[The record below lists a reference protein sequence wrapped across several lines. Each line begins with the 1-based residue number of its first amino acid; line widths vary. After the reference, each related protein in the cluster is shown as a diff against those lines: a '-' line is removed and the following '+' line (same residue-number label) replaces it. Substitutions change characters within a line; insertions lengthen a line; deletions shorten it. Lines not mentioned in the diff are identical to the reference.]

1 MDARA
6 QSALLLA
13 IVAAALA
20 TAMLLRPSRSR
31 PFILFALLN
40 ADVSAWG
47 ASRFLSSVV
56 SGSWPARLES
66 AAAML
71 LPAAVLSFLL
81 EFLGHGSPAARR
93 TLRTL
98 SLFGTAGAVAALTQ
112 LSSLKPE
119 SWSIAPVRLFA
130 AVWAFAGLHGC
141 VLLLHGRMRTTVSR
155 TERARLLYL
164 VVGAAMAL
172 GLTLVDLVARD
183 ISFPPLGTV
192 ATTVYLYFLSQT
204 LLRHRLLDLNEL
216 LGKFVVL
223 SLLALL
229 LALIYGLLVSWSV
242 GLTPDASG
250 WTGLFLFNTLIASFV
265 ILILFEPL
273 RAKIEGAVVTLLF
286 RERRAFLETLQ
297 RLRRRLSTLIDV
309 DEAIR
314 LLLDGL
320 EESRRVTHASVY
332 LLSDDGLGFRRV
344 DARGPAPAAHV
355 DAATARGLLAVV
367 AQGERAVL
375 QETIERRLFELRS
388 QAPGA
393 STQTRPPSSPSAG
406 GDETLLLADLG
417 AALAAMK
424 ATVCVPLLGGDRVLG
439 FLALDDD
446 RVQEAF
452 ASDELAA
459 MLELAG
465 QLAVVLDNSR
475 LYERMKERDRLA
487 ALGEMA
493 AGLAHEIRN
502 PLSSIKGAVQL
513 LEPPAGA
520 GGDDELVG
528 IIVDEVNRL
537 DGVVRQFL
545 DYARPLR
552 MQSQSADVNELVR
565 RTLRLLKA
573 RDIPET
579 VVIDEQLDEGLGPV
593 ACDPDQLRQVL
604 LNLALNAVQA
614 MEGQGTLT
622 VRTARP
628 RGRDW
633 RAQASGS
640 APEGVELRV
649 GDTGPGMAEEVR
661 SRLFIPFFTTKEKGT
676 GLGLA
681 ICQRIVK
688 AHGGTLRVESRL
700 GEGTTFIIRLPGQTE
715 RAMLDLTP
723 ASVPRP
729 SDLPTAPQGRRPG

>member
-20 TAMLLRPSRSR
+20 TAMLLRPSRPR
-31 PFILFALLN
+31 PFVSFALLN
-40 ADVSAWG
+40 AAVAFWG
-47 ASRFLSSVV
+47 SSRFLSSVV
-56 SGSWPARLES
+56 AASWPARLES
-66 AAAML
+66 ASAML
-71 LPAAVLSFLL
+71 LPAAALAFLL
-81 EFLGHGSPAARR
+81 EFLGPPSPAARR

-98 SLFGTAGAVAALTQ
+98 GLVGAFGAAAALTQ
-112 LSSLKPE
+112 LSTLKPE
-119 SWSIAPVRLFA
+119 SWSLAPLRLIAA
-130 AVWAFAGLHGC
+130 AWAFAGLHGC
-141 VLLLHGRMRTTVSR
+141 VLLLHGRMRAAVSR
-155 TERARLLYL
+155 TERARLFYL
-164 VVGAAMAL
+164 VVGAALAL

-183 ISFPPLGTV
+183 IAFPPLGTI
-192 ATTVYLYFLSQT
+192 ATTAYLYFLSQT

-229 LALIYGLLVSWSV
+229 LALIYGVLVSWSV

-309 DEAIR
+309 DEAVR
-314 LLLDGL
+314 VLLDAL
-320 EESRRVTHASVY
+320 DESRRVTHASVY
-332 LLSDDGLGFRRV
+332 LLSEDGLGFRRV
-344 DARGPAPAAHV
+344 DARGPAPVAHV
-355 DAATARGLLAVV
+355 DAASARGLLSAV

-375 QETIERRLFELRS
+375 QENVERRLYELRS

-393 STQTRPPSSPSAG
+393 TTHTRPPSSAST
-406 GDETLLLADLG
+406 GDEALLLADLG

-424 ATVCVPLLGGDRVLG
+424 ATVCVPLLGGERVLG

-465 QLAVVLDNSR
+465 QLAVVVDNSR

-513 LEPPAGA
+513 LEPVPGT
-520 GGDDELVG
+520 GGDGELVD
-528 IIVDEVNRL
+528 IILDEVNRL
-537 DGVVRQFL
+537 DVVVRQFL

-552 MQSQSADVNELVR
+552 VQAQSADVNELVR

-573 RDIPET
+573 REIPESVE
-579 VVIDEQLDEGLGPV
+579 VVEQLDDAVGPV
-593 ACDPDQLRQVL
+593 GCDPDQLRQVL

-614 MEGQGTLT
+614 MDGRGTLT
-622 VRTARP
+622 
-628 RGRDW
+628 
-633 RAQASGS
+633 
-640 APEGVELRV
+640 L
-649 GDTGPGMAEEVR
+649 
-661 SRLFIPFFTTKEKGT
+661 
-676 GLGLA
+676 
-681 ICQRIVK
+681 
-688 AHGGTLRVESRL
+688 
-700 GEGTTFIIRLPGQTE
+700 QT
-715 RAMLDLTP
+715 
-723 ASVPRP
+723 
-729 SDLPTAPQGRRPG
+729 